1 MKVILNNKMKEILL
15 PDRIF
20 GKNTDEALERVLKGD
35 AQQAPAQNQTQANA
49 PDLNGFIYVPTIKL
63 HVAKEKTLHGKNF
76 YEAQKEMQNQSQK
89 MLTPYE
95 FAEFLKYLKED
106 YQKINKSES
115 DKILDEI
122 LTVRNPWR
130 SEWLDHDYKKEKT
143 GLYVLYHK
151 FNSRGNIELVKELL
165 DKDTLM
171 EDKTPGINFED
182 YLNNHTIQGLP
193 KNNIKN
199 GDLYYWFPRDDNNS
213 VARFNADSDWADLFC
228 VRDSSDS
235 DSSLGVRAAK
245 FSTGNKG

>member
-1 MKVILNNKMKEILL
+1 MKIQIPKTFLGEKVEGAM
-15 PDRIF
+15 
-20 GKNTDEALERVLKGD
+20 ERVLSQEKK
-35 AQQAPAQNQTQANA
+35 QPIQAPINYNQ
-49 PDLNGFIYVPTIKL
+49 PDKNGFIYVPTIKL
-63 HVAKEKTLHGKNF
+63 YVAKEKTLHGKKF
-76 YEAQKEMQNQSQK
+76 YEAQKEMRNQSQK

-193 KNNIKN
+193 KNNIKK

-213 VARFNADSDWADLFC
+213 VARFYANSDRADLYC
-228 VRDSSDS
+228 SRNPS
-235 DSSLGVRAAK
+235 G
-245 FSTGNKG
+245 